1 MIPPLQAI
9 RLRSIVRYHQD
20 RREKEEGERPQPE
33 ELKELA
39 LEKDDAMLQEFE
51 EQDASL
57 MERLMREDKWGREA
71 GLQEYKLRRM
81 EIWQEVVSDFLP
93 MTFDQSAED

>member
-20 RREKEEGERPQPE
+20 RREKEEGTRPQPE
-33 ELKELA
+33 ALKELA
-39 LEKDDAMLQEFE
+39 LEKDEAMIQEFE
-51 EQDASL
+51 DQEDSL
-57 MERLMREDKWGREA
+57 KDRLMKTGDWGTET
-71 GLQEYKLRRM
+71 GIQKFNLGRM
-81 EIWQEVVSDFLP
+81 EIWQEVVSDYLP